1 MKTRYRQM
9 KPGDKKIV
17 ARMIKDFYEEVPGIR
32 GISDKKIKKT
42 FLVFSSDPGK
52 GEILVIEKDRAIVGY
67 ALLAN
72 FWSNEW
78 GGNVLFLDE
87 IYLQP
92 EARSQGIGR
101 NFIDYLIRKKY
112 NHSTAIQLEVAPTN
126 KKARALYV
134 DMGFK
139 PYQNE
144 YLLYN
149 L

>member
-1 MKTRYRQM
+1 MR
-9 KPGDKKIV
+9 
-17 ARMIKDFYEEVPGIR
+17 DFYEEVPGIR
-32 GISDKKIKKT
+32 GISDQKIKKT
-42 FLVFSSDPGK
+42 FSALTADPGK
-52 GEILVIEKDRAIVGY
+52 GEIIVIEKSKIIAGY
-67 ALLAN
+67 ALLVN

-87 IYLQP
+87 IYLKP
-92 EARSQGIGR
+92 EFRGQGIGR
-101 NFIDYLIRKKY
+101 NFIGYLIEKKY
-112 NHSTAIQLEVAPTN
+112 NRSTAIQLEVAPTN

-134 DMGFK
+134 DIGFK